1 MHSLNHAT
9 HPNLLCTTHVPPRSQ
24 RSGRYNQ
31 IMTRKMHVRDLE
43 MDVAKK
49 PYEDTRLAKYLEQR
63 VLELRPKKTQA
74 AIAEEAGFVNANM
87 IAMFKSGSSKVPLDR
102 VPALAMAL
110 DCDPAWLLR
119 LALEQ
124 TEGDTAARAIVEILG
139 APVTKNEMG
148 WIMEIRDASG
158 DTDPRLATRGRAA
171 IRSVFGK

>member
-1 MHSLNHAT
+1 
-9 HPNLLCTTHVPPRSQ
+9 
-24 RSGRYNQ
+24 
-31 IMTRKMHVRDLE
+31 MTRKMHVRDLE
-43 MDVAKK
+43 IDVAKK

-74 AIAEEAGFVNANM
+74 EIAEEAGFMNANM

-102 VPALAMAL
+102 VPALAIAL
-110 DCDPAWLLR
+110 DCDPALLLR

-124 TEGDTAARAIVEILG
+124 TVGDTAARAIVEILG

-158 DTDPRLATRGRAA
+158 DTDPRLATRGRAT

>member
-1 MHSLNHAT
+1 MM
-9 HPNLLCTTHVPPRSQ
+9 R
-24 RSGRYNQ
+24 
-31 IMTRKMHVRDLE
+31 VRDLE

-63 VLELRPKKTQA
+63 VLELKPKKTQA
-74 AIAEEAGFVNANM
+74 DIAAEAGFVSANM
-87 IAMFKSGSSKVPLDR
+87 IAMLKSGSNKVRLDR

-110 DCDPAWLLR
+110 DCVPAWLLH

-148 WIMEIRDASG
+148 WIMAIREASG

-171 IRSVFGK
+171 IRSVCGK